1 MAYGERL
8 TAADV
13 TALLGIMRGA
23 AWPWVRARLTED
35 DLGDAGGLVLIEQE
49 LRSGTDDRIVRAG
62 LEHWLRHAAKRD
74 PRAPRRIRALV
85 EECGGGAGDRG
96 PSDPHA
102 PSDPSGPHDPSDPH
116 APLGPHAPGA
126 SGPTGPAPTGSG
138 PGPGPGGTAHDVRN
152 TVSGGTAATVIQA
165 GTIGALHY
173 GPPPAPDPA
182 VWLDA
187 ATADP
192 LALGARHDGPYV
204 ERDADTELDRL
215 LTGPAGRGGLV
226 LVTGEPLSGKT
237 TTAWAALRR
246 VLPDRR
252 VCVPPAGSDLRDLPE
267 RMAARGG
274 RCVLW
279 LDDLE
284 RHLGPHGLDAPL
296 LARLTARGVPVLAT
310 MSDAAYDEH
319 RFGAPGPARVLSRAR
334 TVELGAE
341 WSLAETGRLVA
352 RDDGRLE
359 TALCWCEGR
368 AVTAYLAVGP
378 DLWEEWRRAE
388 RPTRHPR
395 GHRLVR
401 AAIDLARCGLHHP
414 VPPELLRAAYRHHA
428 PDDAGDLD
436 DVLAWAARPRLGVA
450 GLLVEEDDGWRAYGS
465 LVADALADDGFP
477 PVPDAVWDLA
487 LAHDHEAVA
496 QAAGRH
502 YRARAEAGDAAAMHR
517 LARLTG
523 SVEWLR
529 NAAAAGHGP
538 AAAELGRFLA
548 DRGELRAAEPYLQQA
563 AEAGDATA
571 ATRLGLLLVDRAHRW
586 LNEGAAGGDPEAAHR
601 LGDLLFAEGDDAR
614 ALDRYSAALVAGRT
628 SVAGSLGALHRYRGE
643 ELLAQLWLRRA
654 ADALDTARPVE
665 RAPDRFRGRNATEQ
679 YLHECVAQGLGAAAT
694 HLGVMCEQEHDR
706 PGAID
711 WYTRGHELGDA
722 YGAYRM
728 ARLLA
733 EYEPEEAAAWMRK
746 AADAGHPGAVRALD
760 EGPDT
765 VGG

>member
-13 TALLGIMRGA
+13 TAFLAVMRSA
-23 AWPWVRARLTED
+23 AWPWVRTRLTED
-35 DLGDAGGLVLIEQE
+35 DLGDAGGLALVEEE
-49 LRSGTDDRIVRAG
+49 LRSGTDERVVRAG
-62 LEHWLRHAAKRD
+62 LEHWLRHAAQRD

-85 EECGGGAGDRG
+85 DACGAGAEGPGDR
-96 PSDPHA
+96 P
-102 PSDPSGPHDPSDPH
+102 GPHHTAAD
-116 APLGPHAPGA
+116 GP
-126 SGPTGPAPTGSG
+126 GSG
-138 PGPGPGGTAHDVRN
+138 PESPGPGGPGVGGTGPHGHGAAGPGPGGGAHDVRN
-152 TVSGGTAATVIQA
+152 TVSGGAATTVVQA

-204 ERDADTELDRL
+204 ERDADAALDRIL
-215 LTGPAGRGGLV
+215 AGPAGRGGLV

-246 VLPDRR
+246 ALPDRR
-252 VCVPPAGSDLRDLPE
+252 VCAPPPGTDLRDVPE
-267 RMAARGG
+267 RMGARGG

-296 LARLTARGVPVLAT
+296 LARLTAQGVPVLAT

-334 TVELGAE
+334 TVELGTE

-352 RDDGRLE
+352 QDDGRLE
-359 TALCWCEGR
+359 TALFWCDGR
-368 AVTAYLAVGP
+368 AVTSYLAVGP

-388 RPTRHPR
+388 RPARHPR
-395 GHRLVR
+395 GHLLVR
-401 AAIDLARCGLHHP
+401 AAIDLARCGLHGP
-414 VPPELLRAAYRHHA
+414 LPLDLVRAAYAHHA
-428 PDDAGDLD
+428 PDDPADPAD
-436 DVLAWAARPRLGVA
+436 ALAWAARPRLGVT
-450 GLLVEEDDGWRAYGS
+450 GLLVEEDGKWRAYGS
-465 LVADALADDGFP
+465 LVADALADDGLP
-477 PVPDAVWDLA
+477 PVPDAVWELA
-487 LAHDHEAVA
+487 LAHDRGAVA
-496 QAAGRH
+496 GPAARH
-502 YRARAEAGDAAAMHR
+502 FGARAEEGDATAMHR

-523 SVEWLR
+523 SVSWLR
-529 NAAAAGHGP
+529 RAADAGHGP
-538 AAAELGRFLA
+538 AAAELGRVLA
-548 DRGELRAAEPYLQQA
+548 DRGEPGAAEPYLRQA

-571 ATRLGLLLVDRAHRW
+571 ATRLGLLLLDRARSW
-586 LNEGAAGGDPEAAHR
+586 LRRGAADGDPEAAHR
-601 LGDLLFAEGDDAR
+601 LGDLLFAEGDDAG
-614 ALDRYSAALVAGRT
+614 ALERYGHALEAGRHR
-628 SVAGSLGALHRYRGE
+628 VAGSLGALHRYRGE
-643 ELLAQLWLRRA
+643 ELLAGLWLRRA

-665 RAPDRFRGRNATEQ
+665 RAPDRIRTRNATEQ
-679 YLHECVAQGLGAAAT
+679 YLHECAAQGLGAAAT
-694 HLGVMCEQEHDR
+694 LLGALCEQEHDR
-706 PGAID
+706 PGAVE
-711 WYTRGHELGDA
+711 WFTRGHELGDPH
-722 YGAYRM
+722 GAYRM

-733 EYEPEEAAAWMRK
+733 EYEPREAAVWMRK